1 MKDLLIS
8 ILFGECSPRMIAD
21 SSLSNKEIEEL
32 KDKIPFWYND
42 LEDKWDESSLKM
54 FCNQALVIRNRKE
67 VD

>member
-21 SSLSNKEIEEL
+21 SSLSNSEIEEL
-32 KDKIPFWYND
+32 KNKIPFWYND
-42 LEDKWDESSLKM
+42 LENKWDESSLTM
-54 FCNQALVIRNRKE
+54 FCNSALAIRGRKE